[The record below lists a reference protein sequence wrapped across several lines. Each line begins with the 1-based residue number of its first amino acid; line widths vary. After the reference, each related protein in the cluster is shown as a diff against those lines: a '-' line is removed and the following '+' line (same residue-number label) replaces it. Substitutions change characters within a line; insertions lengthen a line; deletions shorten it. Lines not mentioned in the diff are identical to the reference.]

1 MEMISCHIKLFI
13 YVIFSKAVKTASF
26 SFNGMSWLHLCRLAK
41 DFQSNLKLCLLD
53 NGWSNRY
60 IFGQVFETTFYF
72 E

>member
-41 DFQSNLKLCLLD
+41 DFQSKQKLCLLD

-60 IFGQVFETTFYF
+60 IFGQVFETAFYF